1 MGSYDGSHVVSDAEC
16 IVEQHERYWVVEKI
30 GEAAEAPEERDVR

>member
-1 MGSYDGSHVVSDAEC
+1 MGSYHGSSDAEC
-16 IVEQHERYWVVEKI
+16 IVDQHERYWVVKEI